1 MCMNY
6 DYDLIYHEAPLSL
19 SLSHPRVTVSMMH
32 ARAFIESIPANMKL
46 FIYYYLESMSYE
58 LLITAKTAHRIIKN
72 NYRLWM
78 ILSSICN
85 NLHITRFYYF
95 VVWRVYRRSVHS
107 FFFSFTIR
115 SFCDIFISIRLFIY
129 VLIWMARSFI
139 HLYSPHND
147 LHIYTQ
153 MQLLDR
159 IVRAPLLNDIDN
171 NKNKNWS
178 LFQLIMCMCY
188 PMHHHFI
195 R

>member
-1 MCMNY
+1 MILFTMK
-6 DYDLIYHEAPLSL
+6 PRSL

-95 VVWRVYRRSVHS
+95 VVWCVYRRSVHT
-107 FFFSFTIR
+107 FFFSFTHQVILWYLHKHPSIHIR
-115 SFCDIFISIRLFIY
+115 THLNGSIF
-129 VLIWMARSFI
+129 
-139 HLYSPHND
+139 YS
-147 LHIYTQ
+147 
-153 MQLLDR
+153 
-159 IVRAPLLNDIDN
+159 
-171 NKNKNWS
+171 S
-178 LFQLIMCMCY
+178 LFTT
-188 PMHHHFI
+188 
-195 R
+195 